1 VIHRVNRW
9 YNWRGRRSSE
19 DRFFQ
24 RVCDLFG
31 KDAIVAYG
39 NWSENGRNMRGL
51 APTPS
56 NSLCTRLAQWVL
68 VYRTP
73 EYYTTK
79 SCCRCDNNNLIPD
92 CTRTYLKEVYS
103 EDRTVMEHVRTPLRS
118 IRRCNSVECGGH
130 LRWVRDQNSPI
141 NIRSNWL
148 HAMLYG
154 VWNPRFSA
162 QKYFDSPKRSKKS
175 IRPPDEPHPRLLWQ
189 VLRQAQARD
198 QLYAH

>member
-1 VIHRVNRW
+1 
-9 YNWRGRRSSE
+9 
-19 DRFFQ
+19 
-24 RVCDLFG
+24 
-31 KDAIVAYG
+31 
-39 NWSENGRNMRGL
+39 MRGL

-92 CTRTYLKEVYS
+92 CTRTYQKELVYS
-103 EDRTVMEHVRTPLRS
+103 EGRQVMEHVRTPLRS
-118 IRRCNSVECGGH
+118 IRRCNSRECGGH

-162 QKYFDSPKRSKKS
+162 EKFFASPKRSKDKS
-175 IRPPDEPHPRLLWQ
+175 IRAPDEQHPRLLWQ

-198 QLYAH
+198 QLYAQL